1 MAKGKTGNAKSVAE
15 VSSVTETSVP
25 APSAAAAV
33 AVRSVVILAFPGT
46 TDDMRR
52 VWSKF
57 CSEGLHFRELPS
69 DEKLID
75 TLAEVVADNSVA
87 ADFILVPSNLIPVR
101 PVSWEELSIPTED
114 ISGAGVTL
122 WGRTPVRFDKDVLAE
137 LLPNLQETASGDE
150 TVRAYHGRTLPG
162 LRHQVGHGFGN
173 YYTKVLR
180 ADPCRHTLL
189 EAFVRKH
196 FVYSSEAGWPAVREM
211 LYETVLAG

>member
-1 MAKGKTGNAKSVAE
+1 MAKAKTSSVKSVAE
-15 VSSVTETSVP
+15 VSSVTETSVT
-25 APSAAAAV
+25 APSAVALAV
-33 AVRSVVILAFPGT
+33 VRSVVVLAFPGT
-46 TDDMRR
+46 VDDMRR

-57 CSEGLHFRELPS
+57 CSEDLHFREIQEGETLA
-69 DEKLID
+69 E

-87 ADFILVPSNLIPVR
+87 TDFVLVPSNLLPVR

-137 LLPNLQETASGDE
+137 LLPELPETASGDE
-150 TVRAYHGRTLPG
+150 TVRVYHDRTLPG

-189 EAFVRKH
+189 EAFIRKH